1 MGSVSALE
9 CSSPASHCGTHEQ
22 SLPKSEGRRLAFWKW
37 LWLLTLAVLRVE
49 GSPA

>member
-1 MGSVSALE
+1 MGAVSALE
-9 CSSPASHCGTHEQ
+9 PSSPASHCGTHEQ
-22 SLPKSEGRRLAFWKW
+22 PLPQSAGSRLALWKW